1 MSTSEQFKAL
11 GNKAFTSGDYQDAIK
26 NFTSAI
32 ELDPENH
39 ILYSNRS
46 GAHAALKNYQD
57 ALQDAEKT
65 ISIKPDWPKGYSRK
79 GAALHG
85 LGQYEDAL
93 NTYQQGLTHDP
104 ENSQLKKSL
113 ADIQNVISADSSPF
127 DNLFKGDILSK
138 IANNPKLSSLLSQ
151 PDFME
156 KVLEIQKD
164 PKAITK
170 YSSDPRI
177 MNLMIA
183 LMGLDASMLN
193 TDPSEIPTTA
203 PAPATTTSD
212 PPAAVSDEFVN
223 KQQEYQTY
231 KKQHE
236 EEMNK
241 LYEAAKEKEKELES
255 VVLEDSEEQKV
266 FKLAEEQ
273 KTFGNAAY
281 KKKDF
286 KTALEHYDKAIELC
300 STEITFYNNK
310 SAVYFEMGD
319 YDKCI
324 ELAEQA
330 ADIGREN
337 RADYKQIAKSFIR
350 IGSAYQKKND
360 LVSAIKYYNKS
371 LAEHR
376 TADCLNKL
384 KAAEKE
390 LKKREEE
397 AYLDNDKANEARE
410 RGNILF
416 KESKFP
422 DAVKEYTE
430 SIKRNPKD
438 PRCYSN
444 RAACY
449 TKLMALPEA
458 LKDVEKCIEIDP
470 SFVKA
475 YLRKAA
481 IQFIKREYSESM
493 ETCNVAL
500 DMDTE
505 NKHTNEIQQQ
515 ISKCYNAIQQSS
527 QSMTSEEALK
537 RAQSDPEVQRI
548 INDPSMQIILQQM
561 QSDPKAIQEHMKNP
575 TVARNLRKL
584 MAAGIVRMA

>member
-1 MSTSEQFKAL
+1 MSTAEELKAL
-11 GNKAFTSGDYQDAIK
+11 GNKAFSSGDYQDAIK
-26 NFTSAI
+26 QFSAAI

-39 ILYSNRS
+39 VLYSNRS
-46 GAHAALKNYQD
+46 GAYAAIKDYEAALSD
-57 ALQDAEKT
+57 SDKT
-65 ISIKPDWPKGYSRK
+65 ISLKPDWPKGYGRK

-85 LGQYEDAL
+85 LGDYEAAKNAYEL
-93 NTYQQGLTHDP
+93 GLTYDSSNP
-104 ENSQLKKSL
+104 QLKKSL
-113 ADIQNVISADSSPF
+113 ADIENVISSESSPF

-138 IANNPKLSSLLSQ
+138 IASNPKLSSLLSQ
-151 PDFME
+151 PDFMD

-164 PKAITK
+164 PKALGK
-170 YSSDPRI
+170 YSNDPRI

-183 LMGLDASMLN
+183 LMGLDANMFNADELN
-193 TDPSEIPTTA
+193 DQKPSFNSTQ
-203 PAPATTTSD
+203 
-212 PPAAVSDEFVN
+212 PPPNVPDEFVN
-223 KQQEYQTY
+223 KQGEFNSY
-231 KKQHE
+231 KQKHE

-241 LYEAAKEKEKELES
+241 LYESAREKEKELES
-255 VVLEDSEEQKV
+255 VILEDSEEQKTL
-266 FKLAEEQ
+266 KLAEEQ
-273 KTFGNAAY
+273 KALGNAAY

-286 KTALEHYDKAIELC
+286 EEALSHYDKAIELC
-300 STEITFYNNK
+300 DTEITFYNNK

-319 YDKCI
+319 FDKCI
-324 ELAEQA
+324 EIAEKA

-337 RADYKQIAKSFIR
+337 RADYKLIAKSFVR
-350 IGSAYQKKND
+350 IGSAYQKKGD
-360 LVSAIKYYNKS
+360 LVNAIKFFNKS

-376 TADCLNKL
+376 TADSLNKL

-397 AYLDNDKANEARE
+397 AYLDENKANEARE
-410 RGNILF
+410 RGNALF
-416 KESKFP
+416 KQSKFP
-422 DAVKEYTE
+422 EAIKEYTE

-458 LKDVEKCIEIDP
+458 LKDVETCLEIDP
-470 SFVKA
+470 TFVKA

-481 IQFIKREYSESM
+481 IQFIKREYSEAM

-500 DMDTE
+500 DKDTE

-527 QSMTSEEALK
+527 QSMTSEEAIK

-548 INDPSMQIILQQM
+548 INDPSMQVILQQM
-561 QSDPKAIQEHMKNP
+561 QSDPRAIQEHLKNP
-575 TVARNLRKL
+575 TVAKNLRKL